1 MSAQFY
7 VKEMQ
12 QKVAAIWRRIAP
24 LGLTRDV
31 SAATDIETF
40 ATFAGES
47 LIVRL
52 PNLTEKR
59 GLTHL
64 SETYRLVIGDHVPSD
79 VPLAGA
85 LCVADNARH
94 RWILVREDDI
104 PRRQRFTIAHELG
117 HLFLEVEPTLENAGQ
132 GSLQIEGQ
140 AIAANTVR
148 MFSRCASI
156 DAEGSLVASP
166 QRGSLSQ
173 AALLEVK
180 ADHFAS
186 ELLMPYDGVRSL
198 IRQTVGSNGIR
209 TSRDIRSLASAISG
223 RYAVS
228 IMAAQRRLEK
238 DLAIVPLDEDQ
249 NGDLFDRCD
258 GSP

>member
-12 QKVAAIWRRIAP
+12 QKVAAKWRRIAP
-24 LGLTRDV
+24 LGQRRDV
-31 SAATDIETF
+31 DAATDIEAF
-40 ATFAGES
+40 ATFAGGS

-52 PNLTEKR
+52 PDLTQKR
-59 GLTHL
+59 GLAHL
-64 SETYRLVIGDHVPSD
+64 SETYRLVIGDHVPTD

-140 AIAANTVR
+140 AIADNTVR

-156 DAEGSLVASP
+156 DSEESDVTRP

-173 AALLEVK
+173 ASLLEVK

-186 ELLMPYDGVRSL
+186 ELLMPYDGITRL
-198 IRQTVGSNGIR
+198 LREFAGGRGIV
-209 TSRDIRSLASAISG
+209 SERDLGAAASAIAD
-223 RYAVS
+223 RYQVS
-228 IMAAQRRLEK
+228 AAAARRRLVK
-238 DLAIVPLDEDQ
+238 DLAVVPVDADA
-249 NGDLFDRCD
+249 NGDLFA
-258 GSP
+258 